1 VPAAANHTRLSFAAL
16 ARAPEVA
23 VLSFAEGVLEA
34 GRTDDEY
41 NEEDGVTMSL
51 LLLGK
56 GDDLE
61 LKEGVDELAA
71 EDVELDG
78 GGTTARE
85 STSLPTPQG
94 MRSPDEGCAALAGGV
109 EEPSGDSMVKR
120 VVQVLVVVC
129 LEVNW

>member
-1 VPAAANHTRLSFAAL
+1 VLKAVNHTRLSFAAL

-23 VLSFAEGVLEA
+23 VASFAEGVLEA
-34 GRTDDEY
+34 RPADGEY
-41 NEEDGVTMSL
+41 KDEDGVTTSL

-56 GDDLE
+56 GDGDDLE
-61 LKEGVDELAA
+61 LKEVDELAA
-71 EDVELDG
+71 EIVELDG
-78 GGTTARE
+78 GGTTAFE

-94 MRSPDEGCAALAGGV
+94 IRSPEGCMALAGGV

-129 LEVNW
+129 REVNW